1 MKRTLIVIAVSLFGM
16 FVACKKNKGP
26 EQANSVQP
34 NNNIDSLVSMSAT
47 INGVFWQTDSAF
59 GSYVLHSNNDSGV
72 VDLYITATRKKKDST
87 STIVFNLTNYT
98 GNGTYA
104 INPPLN
110 TATYYEGNIRH
121 YARSG
126 EVVVTSDSGIAI
138 VGSFSFIADTIR
150 VDNGAFNVAL
160 P

>member
-1 MKRTLIVIAVSLFGM
+1 MKRTLIVVAVSLLGVC
-16 FVACKKNKGP
+16 VACKKTKGP
-26 EQANSVQP
+26 KQANSVQP
-34 NNNIDSLVSMSAT
+34 NNNIDSNVSMSAM
-47 INGVFWQTDSAF
+47 INGRYWQTDSAF
-59 GSYVLHSNNDSGV
+59 GSYVIHSNNDSGV
-72 VDLYITATRKKKDST
+72 VDLYIVATRKKTDST

-98 GNGTYA
+98 GNGTYT

-110 TATYYEGNIRH
+110 TATYYEGNTRH

-126 EVVVTSDSGIAI
+126 EVVVTIDSGIAI
-138 VGSFSFIADTIR
+138 IGYFSFLADTIK